1 MKYAVCV
8 KKNLQERL
16 CSGGRIWVGW
26 NADDYVTKDERVTT
40 TDKTRAQEFVKHF
53 WEHVVEVS
61 DD

>member
-26 NADDYVTKDERVTT
+26 NADDYVTKGERITT
-40 TDKTRAQEFVKHF
+40 TDKAKAQELVKNF

-61 DD
+61 ND

>member
-1 MKYAVCV
+1 MRYAVCV

-26 NADDYVTKDERVTT
+26 NADDYVTKNERATT
-40 TDKTRAQEFVKHF
+40 ADKARAQELVKHF

-61 DD
+61 GD

>member
-8 KKNLQERL
+8 KKSLQDRL

-26 NADDYVTKDERVTT
+26 GDDYVQKHERVTT
-40 TDKTRAQEFVKHF
+40 EDKSKAKLLVKHF

-61 DD
+61 ND